1 MKKRLSVVGKTAPII
16 AAAALALS
24 ACDAVTGGETPQP
37 GEAEAAESPAET
49 EPVAVQVF
57 TIEAASD
64 AGAVRASGLV
74 AHKRE
79 SALSFGAPGELEDVR
94 VDLGDTVR
102 AGQTL
107 AVLRRT
113 SVGADEAE
121 AEIAAQTAEQNYERV
136 SRLHESGA
144 VSDVELENARLAVER
159 TRTRVVITAPTSGV
173 ILRRSAERG
182 QVVNPGEP
190 VLWLGEARAG
200 VIVRASVTAS
210 EAATLTVG
218 AAANIDIRERPPL
231 IGRVARISPVSAGAA
246 GVFEVEVAIEDP
258 DGVRNGEVAEV
269 TIEADA
275 QEGRTASYR
284 VPALSLIDARADQ
297 GVVYVIDEQGLARRR
312 AVETGGVDGAGV
324 VILSG
329 LGPGDR
335 VVSRG
340 AALIRD
346 GDPVVIA
353 E

>member
-1 MKKRLSVVGKTAPII
+1 MKHSLS
-16 AAAALALS
+16 AAGRPTAALLMVVALA
-24 ACDAVTGGETPQP
+24 ACDAKSAEVAAPP
-37 GEAEAAESPAET
+37 AEAAA
-49 EPVAVQVF
+49 VAVQVF
-57 TIEAASD
+57 TIDSSAD
-64 AGAVRASGLV
+64 AGVVRGSGLV

-79 SALSFGAPGELEDVR
+79 SALSFGVPGELDEVR
-94 VDLGDTVR
+94 VDVGDRVQT
-102 AGQTL
+102 GQTL

-121 AEIAAQTAEQNYERV
+121 AAIAAQTAEQNYERLK
-136 SRLHESGA
+136 RLHESGA

-173 ILRRSAERG
+173 ILRRSAEHG

-210 EAATLTVG
+210 EAANLKVG
-218 AAANIDIRERPPL
+218 APSTIFIREREPL
-231 IGRVARISPVSAGAA
+231 AGKVARISPVSAGAA
-246 GVFEVEVAIEDP
+246 GVFEVEIAIAEP
-258 DGVRNGEVAEV
+258 DGLRNGEVAEV
-269 TIEADA
+269 SIAA
-275 QEGRTASYR
+275 AEGEQATQLSYR

-297 GVVYVIDEQGLARRR
+297 GVVYVIDEQNIARRR
-312 AVETGGVDGAGV
+312 PVETGGVDADGV

-329 LGPGDR
+329 LAPGDR

-346 GDPVVIA
+346 GDPVTIVG

>member
-1 MKKRLSVVGKTAPII
+1 MKKRLSAVRKQGAI
-16 AAAALALS
+16 AIGAVLLLA
-24 ACDAVTGGETPQP
+24 ACDAIG
-37 GEAEAAESPAET
+37 AEDSDVPAAPPPEQAA
-49 EPVAVQVF
+49 VAVQVF
-57 TIEAASD
+57 TIEASNDAS
-64 AGAVRASGLV
+64 AVRASGLV

-79 SALSFGAPGELEDVR
+79 SALSFGAPGELDDVR
-94 VDLGDTVR
+94 VDVGDNVR
-102 AGQTL
+102 SGQTL

-121 AEIAAQTAEQNYERV
+121 AAIAAQTAEQNYERLR
-136 SRLHESGA
+136 RLHESGA

-173 ILRRSAERG
+173 ILRRAAERG

-210 EAATLTVG
+210 EAANLKVG
-218 AAANIDIRERPPL
+218 ADARINIR
-231 IGRVARISPVSAGAA
+231 GRAGLEGAVARISPVSAGAA
-246 GVFEVEVAIEDP
+246 GVFEVEVAIDDP

-269 TIEADA
+269 AIATEGGEA
-275 QEGRTASYR
+275 RTASYR
-284 VPALSLIDARADQ
+284 IPALSLIDARADQ
-297 GVVYVIDEQGLARRR
+297 GVVYVVDETGVARRR

-329 LGPGDR
+329 LAPGDQ

-346 GDPVVIA
+346 GDPVTIV

>member
-1 MKKRLSVVGKTAPII
+1 MIKRLSAVRTQP
-16 AAAALALS
+16 AAVLALLLALG
-24 ACDAVTGGETPQP
+24 ACDATGAEETAPPPEQ
-37 GEAEAAESPAET
+37 AA
-49 EPVAVQVF
+49 VAVQVV
-57 TIEAASD
+57 TIESAQD

-74 AHKRE
+74 SHKRE
-79 SALSFGAPGELEDVR
+79 SALSFGAPGELEDIRVDVGDNVR
-94 VDLGDTVR
+94 VGE
-102 AGQTL
+102 TL

-121 AEIAAQTAEQNYERV
+121 AAIAAQTAEQNYERLQ
-136 SRLHESGA
+136 RLHESGA

-210 EAATLTVG
+210 EAANLKVG
-218 AAANIDIRERPPL
+218 AAASIRIREREPL
-231 IGRVARISPVSAGAA
+231 EGKVARISPVSAGAA
-246 GVFEVEVAIEDP
+246 GVFEVEVAID
-258 DGVRNGEVAEV
+258 DAGGLRNGEVAEV
-269 TIEADA
+269 AIATEADSDA
-275 QEGRTASYR
+275 VASYR
-284 VPALSLIDARADQ
+284 IPALSLIDARADQ
-297 GVVYVIDEQGLARRR
+297 GVVYVIDETGTARRR
-312 AVETGGVDGAGV
+312 AVETGGVDGGGVIILAG
-324 VILSG
+324 LE
-329 LGPGDR
+329 PGDR

-346 GDPVVIA
+346 GDPVTIA

>member
-1 MKKRLSVVGKTAPII
+1 MKQRLS
-16 AAAALALS
+16 AAGRFAALVPAITIVLA
-24 ACDAVTGGETPQP
+24 ACDAKGAEGTAILAE
-37 GEAEAAESPAET
+37 EAA
-49 EPVAVQVF
+49 VAVQVF
-57 TIEAASD
+57 TIESAAD

-79 SALSFGAPGELEDVR
+79 SALSFGASGELDEVR
-94 VDLGDTVR
+94 VDAGDQVR

-121 AEIAAQTAEQNYERV
+121 AAIAAQTAEQNYERI
-136 SRLHESGA
+136 SRLHQSGA

-200 VIVRASVTAS
+200 VIVRAAVTAS
-210 EAATLTVG
+210 EAANLDVG
-218 AAANIDIRERPPL
+218 APATIDIRQRDAL
-231 IGRVARISPVSAGAA
+231 AGRVARISPVSSGAA
-246 GVFEVEVAIEDP
+246 GVFEVEIAIEEP
-258 DGVRNGEVAEV
+258 EGLRNGEVADV
-269 TIEADA
+269 SIAT
-275 QEGRTASYR
+275 EGDESAAVSYR
-284 VPALSLIDARADQ
+284 VPALALIDARADQ
-297 GVVYVIDEQGLARRR
+297 GVVYVIDDQQVARRR
-312 AVETGGVDGAGV
+312 AVETGGVDGLGV
-324 VILSG
+324 VVLSG
-329 LGPGDR
+329 LAPGDR

-346 GDPVVIA
+346 GDPVTIVG